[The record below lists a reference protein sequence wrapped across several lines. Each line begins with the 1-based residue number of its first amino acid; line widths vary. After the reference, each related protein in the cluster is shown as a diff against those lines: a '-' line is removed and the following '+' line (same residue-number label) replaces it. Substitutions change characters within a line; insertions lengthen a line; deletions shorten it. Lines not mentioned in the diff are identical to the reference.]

1 MVNKRQSD
9 LNYDPQTLSR
19 AELIK
24 ENSLLYE
31 EVLVARKASEITSQH
46 VVKQFTKLNE
56 LLQNLEEKVL
66 IETDLTGKLA
76 DKLHEADIR
85 KQELAEARTAA
96 EKANKT
102 KSDFLANMS
111 HEIRTPMNAIISMSE
126 LFFELD
132 LNPKQLEYL
141 KIINSSAKSLLGI
154 INDILDFSKIEAGI
168 LKLEGVAFNM
178 RDLLDEV
185 TDIFRENIT
194 QKDIEL
200 IMDLALNVPARL
212 IGDSLRLRQILI
224 NLLNNAFKFTDK
236 GEIVLKIN
244 ATHQENP
251 QVHLDFNIRDTGI
264 GIPPDKLADIFK
276 AFTQVDNSTSRKQDG
291 SGLGLAI
298 SQNLVKMMG
307 GGEIKVES
315 SPDQGSTFSFSLPF
329 EIGNSVDDAIP
340 VLPKGLSNLKVLI
353 VEDNRASQI
362 MLSRM
367 LENFNIQHEVVNS
380 AEAAFETLNTDQG
393 FGFVLM
399 DWKLPGM
406 DGLTAAGK
414 LLKNNSSKHLA
425 IVLMS
430 AFGREVEINQAEQ
443 VGLSGYLSK
452 PISQSD
458 LLDAI
463 MDSIGASAQD
473 VQQKTVLDL
482 KKEFE
487 GIPILIAEDNKSN
500 QYAASESLTR
510 VGFKVDIAETGKQ
523 ALEAVLKK
531 DYGAV
536 LMDIQMPEMD
546 GFETTARIR
555 EELGGR
561 TLPIIALTA
570 NAMAGDRERC
580 LQAGMDDYISKP
592 IDRKKLYTI
601 LNKWIMGS
609 YKNNLA

>member
-264 GIPPDKLADIFK
+264 GIQPDKLVDIFK
-276 AFTQVDNSTSRKQDG
+276 AFTQVDSSTSRKQDG

-298 SQNLVKMMG
+298 SQNLVAMMG

-315 SPDQGSTFSFSLPF
+315 QPDQGSTFCFSLPF
-329 EIGNSVDDAIP
+329 EIGNSVDDAVP
-340 VLPKGLSNLKVLI
+340 VLPEGLSNLKVLI

-367 LENFNIQHEVVNS
+367 LENFNIQHEVV
-380 AEAAFETLNTDQG
+380 
-393 FGFVLM
+393 
-399 DWKLPGM
+399 
-406 DGLTAAGK
+406 
-414 LLKNNSSKHLA
+414 
-425 IVLMS
+425 
-430 AFGREVEINQAEQ
+430 
-443 VGLSGYLSK
+443 
-452 PISQSD
+452 
-458 LLDAI
+458 
-463 MDSIGASAQD
+463 
-473 VQQKTVLDL
+473 
-482 KKEFE
+482 
-487 GIPILIAEDNKSN
+487 
-500 QYAASESLTR
+500 
-510 VGFKVDIAETGKQ
+510 
-523 ALEAVLKK
+523 
-531 DYGAV
+531 
-536 LMDIQMPEMD
+536 
-546 GFETTARIR
+546 
-555 EELGGR
+555 
-561 TLPIIALTA
+561 
-570 NAMAGDRERC
+570 
-580 LQAGMDDYISKP
+580 
-592 IDRKKLYTI
+592 
-601 LNKWIMGS
+601 
-609 YKNNLA
+609 

>member
-224 NLLNNAFKFTDK
+224 NLLNNAFKFTDR
-236 GEIVLKIN
+236 GEIVLKIKV
-244 ATHQENP
+244 TRQENQ

-264 GIPPDKLADIFK
+264 GIQPDKLVDIFK
-276 AFTQVDNSTSRKQDG
+276 AFTQVDSSTSRKQDG

-298 SQNLVKMMG
+298 SQNLVEMMG
-307 GGEIKVES
+307 GGGIKVES
-315 SPDQGSTFSFSLPF
+315 QPDQGSTFCFSLPF

-340 VLPKGLSNLKVLI
+340 ALPEGLSNLKVLI

-430 AFGREVEINQAEQ
+430 AFGREVEINQAE
-443 VGLSGYLSK
+443 
-452 PISQSD
+452 
-458 LLDAI
+458 
-463 MDSIGASAQD
+463 
-473 VQQKTVLDL
+473 
-482 KKEFE
+482 
-487 GIPILIAEDNKSN
+487 
-500 QYAASESLTR
+500 
-510 VGFKVDIAETGKQ
+510 
-523 ALEAVLKK
+523 
-531 DYGAV
+531 
-536 LMDIQMPEMD
+536 
-546 GFETTARIR
+546 
-555 EELGGR
+555 
-561 TLPIIALTA
+561 
-570 NAMAGDRERC
+570 
-580 LQAGMDDYISKP
+580 
-592 IDRKKLYTI
+592 
-601 LNKWIMGS
+601 
-609 YKNNLA
+609 

>member
-85 KQELAEARTAA
+85 KQELAEARIAA
-96 EKANKT
+96 EKANKI

-224 NLLNNAFKFTDK
+224 NLLNNAFKFTDR
-236 GEIVLKIN
+236 GEIVLKIKV
-244 ATHQENP
+244 TRQENQ

-264 GIPPDKLADIFK
+264 GIQPDKLVDIFK
-276 AFTQVDNSTSRKQDG
+276 AFTQVDSSTSRKQDG

-298 SQNLVKMMG
+298 SQNLVAMMG

-315 SPDQGSTFSFSLPF
+315 QPDQGSTFCFSLPF
-329 EIGNSVDDAIP
+329 EIGNSVDDAVP
-340 VLPKGLSNLKVLI
+340 VLPEGLSNLKVLI

-380 AEAAFETLNTDQG
+380 AEAAFETLNTDQ
-393 FGFVLM
+393 
-399 DWKLPGM
+399 
-406 DGLTAAGK
+406 
-414 LLKNNSSKHLA
+414 
-425 IVLMS
+425 
-430 AFGREVEINQAEQ
+430 
-443 VGLSGYLSK
+443 
-452 PISQSD
+452 
-458 LLDAI
+458 
-463 MDSIGASAQD
+463 
-473 VQQKTVLDL
+473 
-482 KKEFE
+482 
-487 GIPILIAEDNKSN
+487 
-500 QYAASESLTR
+500 
-510 VGFKVDIAETGKQ
+510 
-523 ALEAVLKK
+523 
-531 DYGAV
+531 
-536 LMDIQMPEMD
+536 
-546 GFETTARIR
+546 
-555 EELGGR
+555 
-561 TLPIIALTA
+561 
-570 NAMAGDRERC
+570 
-580 LQAGMDDYISKP
+580 
-592 IDRKKLYTI
+592 
-601 LNKWIMGS
+601 
-609 YKNNLA
+609 